1 MIKIYKY
8 YPIII
13 LEINTLNNLSFK
25 DLTEYINFIINYSLE
40 NEIYINIYVD
50 LFDFKEYS
58 FYYITKLIYFNNS
71 IELYKLKFLNK
82 IHLFVNINDKNFITE
97 NINYLQNICPIK
109 IELHYI
115 NKKKMWDNLFKE

>member
-25 DLTEYINFIINYSLE
+25 DLTEYINFIINY
-40 NEIYINIYVD
+40 
-50 LFDFKEYS
+50 
-58 FYYITKLIYFNNS
+58 
-71 IELYKLKFLNK
+71 
-82 IHLFVNINDKNFITE
+82 
-97 NINYLQNICPIK
+97 LQNICPIK